1 MGTEPFAATRVAGFA
16 PVANADARIL
26 ILGTMPGVVSLTEAR
41 YYANPRNAFWPI
53 AAQLFGVSQALPYEA
68 RLQALRQAGVALWDV
83 LADCERPGSLD
94 AAIVSATAVPN
105 DFGAFFAG
113 HPALRIVGFN
123 GARAAQ
129 LYRRHVLPALG
140 SQAPALRYVALPSTS
155 PAHAAQ
161 GFEQKLAAW
170 RVLLDGGD
178 G

>member
-1 MGTEPFAATRVAGFA
+1 MGTDASSTLRVAGFA
-16 PVANADARIL
+16 PVADADARIL

-53 AAQLFGVSQALPYEA
+53 AAQLFGVVQASPYEA

-105 DFGAFFAG
+105 DFGAFFAA
-113 HPALRIVGFN
+113 HPALQVVGFN

-129 LYRRHVLPALG
+129 LYRRHVLPTLG
-140 SQAPALRYVALPSTS
+140 AQAPALRYVALPSTS

-170 RVLLDGGD
+170 RVLLAGQGG
-178 G
+178 